1 MNPISEEPILADEE
15 ASISSQSG
23 STSSK
28 KWKKSTFIFGGIMGL
43 VVLIPIVFSIVNMV
57 ENSSLNQEV
66 SDLRREVLS
75 LRSDFEWES
84 EKAKTMEANQKKIQS
99 QLELEIDTR
108 KAENATLSNE
118 IEKIKIFVN
127 YTSKY
132 F

>member
-15 ASISSQSG
+15 ASISFQSG
-23 STSSK
+23 STSLK

-99 QLELEIDTR
+99 QLELEIDTQ

-118 IEKIKIFVN
+118 IEKIKTFVD
-127 YTSKY
+127 YPGT
-132 F
+132 